1 MAYRKYNSG
10 RKYNRSNNNRYYNDK
25 ERKPYRSDFKTVERP
40 QSNVFDAS
48 AYKKENIII
57 KDLNGREFVINGNF
71 TGAYA
76 IELSRYIDKITEFE
90 KVGASVE
97 KMPEMF
103 DLLKQM
109 TLTLINMNVEGVVYD
124 MKDVEQGFN
133 DINVLFN
140 LMNYIVGI
148 INASGG
154 IDLK

>member
-10 RKYNRSNNNRYYNDK
+10 RNYKSNSRYYNDK
-25 ERKPYRSDFKTVERP
+25 DRKPYRKDFKVERP

-103 DLLKQM
+103 DLLKEM

-154 IDLK
+154 IDLQ

>member
-10 RKYNRSNNNRYYNDK
+10 RKYNRNNNRYYNDK

-109 TLTLINMNVEGVVYD
+109 TLTLINMNVEGAVYD

-154 IDLK
+154 IDLQ